1 MATLVDDFRP
11 APGLSHTHAQSLF
24 GVMGRPKL
32 SLPLRR
38 ERRDTPD
45 GDFVDLDIVD
55 GDKGKPTVVLLHGL
69 EGSSASGYMQLM
81 LRGLHARGWTGIALN
96 ARACSGEPNRQPA
109 SYSSGD
115 YRDLSWF
122 TRTLEGTVCAVGFSL
137 GASVLLNF
145 LAKDEAASRVSAAV
159 AVSAPYDLAL
169 GAKYLDSNSFIARRY
184 LAHFLPTMKAKALTK
199 TQQFPDAFDV
209 PAITAT
215 TRIRDF
221 DHLVTARLFGFAS
234 AEDYYAKCS
243 AGPQLANVK
252 TRTLLLSAV
261 DDVIAPPRLPGD
273 IGSNS
278 MLDVLLTKK
287 GGHVGFVGGH
297 AWNPKFWAEETA
309 LAWLDKA
316 IQT

>member
-24 GVMGRPKL
+24 GVMRRPKL
-32 SLPLRR
+32 ALPLRR

-55 GDKGKPTVVLLHGL
+55 GVKGNPTVVLLHGL
-69 EGSSASGYMQLM
+69 EGSSSSGYMQLM
-81 LRGLHARGWTGIALN
+81 LRGLQQRGWTGIALN
-96 ARACSGEPNRQPA
+96 ARACSGETNRQAA

-115 YRDLSWF
+115 YRDLSWL
-122 TRTLEGTVCAVGFSL
+122 TKTLEGPVCAVGFSL

-145 LAKDEAASRVSAAV
+145 LAKDEAASRLKAAV

-169 GAKYLDSNSFIARRY
+169 GAKYLDSDSFIARRY
-184 LAHFLPTMKAKALTK
+184 LAHFLPTMKLKALTK
-199 TQQFPDAFDV
+199 ARQFPDAFDV
-209 PAITAT
+209 KAINAT

-221 DHLVTARLFGFAS
+221 DHIVTARLFGFSS

-243 AGPQLANVK
+243 AGPQLSNIK
-252 TRTLLLSAV
+252 TRTLLLSAD
-261 DDVIAPPRLPGD
+261 DDVIAPPVLPGD
-273 IGSNS
+273 VNRNHH
-278 MLDVLLTKK
+278 LDVLLTKK

-297 AWNPKFWAEETA
+297 PWRPEFWAEETA
-309 LAWLDKA
+309 LKWLDKA
-316 IQT
+316 VLT

>member
-1 MATLVDDFRP
+1 MPTLVDDFRP

-24 GVMGRPKL
+24 GVMGRPKVR
-32 SLPLRR
+32 LPLRR

-45 GDFVDLDIVD
+45 GDFVDLDVVD
-55 GDKGKPTVVLLHGL
+55 GREGAPTVVLLHGL
-69 EGSSASGYMQLM
+69 EGSSSSGYMQLM

-96 ARACSGEPNRQPA
+96 ARACSGEPNRQAA

-115 YRDLSWF
+115 YRDLSWL
-122 TRTLEGTVCAVGFSL
+122 TRSLEGPVLAVGFSL

-145 LAKDEAASRVSAAV
+145 LAKDEAATRLKAAV
-159 AVSAPYDLAL
+159 AVSAPYDLAS
-169 GAKYLDSNSFIARRY
+169 GAKYLDSGSFIARRY
-184 LAHFLPTMKAKALTK
+184 LAHFLPTMKQKALAKARR
-199 TQQFPDAFDV
+199 FPDAFDV
-209 PAITAT
+209 AAIDAT

-243 AGPQLANVK
+243 AGPLLSRIG
-252 TRTLLLSAV
+252 TRTLLLSAG

-273 IGSNS
+273 VTKNAR
-278 MLDVLLTKK
+278 LDVLLTKK

-297 AWNPKFWAEETA
+297 AWRPTFWAEETA